1 MWTLRTRS
9 SVLTFVQC
17 FKGEALACL
26 CRVLGEDYGQR
37 GSGVPDLFLWNYA
50 EKHCKFVEVKGPGD
64 KLQENQKVRI
74 SLRCQFMIFKDVCQL
89 WIDVM
94 LRANANVEVCHVEE
108 QGKSTKKRQ
117 TKGKKRSKKTR
128 KKPKLVESD
137 WESESAV
144 SGWEGEEDELNA
156 SQYLQGDDTGF
167 TLVRKRSESVEGTLP
182 CTELGD
188 RPMVKR
194 LRKGMH
200 ETD

>member
-1 MWTLRTRS
+1 
-9 SVLTFVQC
+9 VQC